1 MKIIELQVEGI
12 KRIRAVTIR
21 PDGSLVEVTGAN
33 GEGKTSTLD
42 AMWMAFKGRCGVI
55 EPVRRGEERGHIKVT
70 CGNDAGETKLV
81 VTRTFRRDKQGDV
94 TMDLKVVQADGAE
107 VRRSP
112 QAMLDALVGSMS
124 FDPLEFS
131 RMGPKDQFGVLS
143 AFVTGFDF
151 DANASERKRLYDE
164 RTAVNRRTHA
174 AEASIQTAGF
184 PPGPKPKPVDV
195 SAAVDELQKGAEA
208 NARVTSAARQRLE
221 SRNQVERWR
230 DEAEQLRARA

>member
-55 EPVRRGEERGHIKVT
+55 EPVRRGEERGHIKV
-70 CGNDAGETKLV
+70 
-81 VTRTFRRDKQGDV
+81 TFRRDKQGDV

-151 DANASERKRLYDE
+151 DANASE
-164 RTAVNRRTHA
+164 
-174 AEASIQTAGF
+174 
-184 PPGPKPKPVDV
+184 
-195 SAAVDELQKGAEA
+195 
-208 NARVTSAARQRLE
+208 
-221 SRNQVERWR
+221 
-230 DEAEQLRARA
+230 